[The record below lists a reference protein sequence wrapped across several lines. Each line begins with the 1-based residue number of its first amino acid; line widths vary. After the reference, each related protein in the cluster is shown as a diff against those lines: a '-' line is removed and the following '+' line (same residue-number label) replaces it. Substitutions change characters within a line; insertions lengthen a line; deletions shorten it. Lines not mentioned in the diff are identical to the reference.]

1 VTHSVNKGS
10 IRDLDT
16 SMKYILDQIENIKQ
30 EVEKDKFDCFIQKTM
45 LVKSDKE
52 NSLHNFSKK
61 GTERDIKFSKNTKLR
76 FKKKI

>member
-61 GTERDIKFSKNTKLR
+61 GTDRDIKFSKNTKLR